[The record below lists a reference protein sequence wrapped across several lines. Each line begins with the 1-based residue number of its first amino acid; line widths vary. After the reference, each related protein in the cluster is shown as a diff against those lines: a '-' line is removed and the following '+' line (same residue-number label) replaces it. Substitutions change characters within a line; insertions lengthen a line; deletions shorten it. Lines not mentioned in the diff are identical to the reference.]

1 MRKNKMNFER
11 VKKMLEI
18 LSGNH
23 FMKRRVIEQL
33 LYNAMVGEGDGL
45 YHVLMGDVRTSYVWE
60 FIGLL
65 IKVSGRDNV
74 RRLDYDE
81 MLARRRFIRDT
92 DKLVIGLRMKR
103 SDITDRDEA
112 VLRYLVDNEPMYI
125 KPAFPY
131 ESGRTLCFG
140 GIVVQRGSDS
150 FIDSLSAGLRR
161 RVSLLQFGYV
171 AEKDYFDFNIDDDMV
186 EELKSYLQV
195 RYGS

>member
-1 MRKNKMNFER
+1 MNFER
-11 VKKMLEI
+11 VEKMLEI

-23 FMKRRVIEQL
+23 FMKRRAIEQL

-45 YHVLMGDVRTSYVWE
+45 YHVLMGGDVRTSYEWE

-81 MLARRRFIRDT
+81 MLARSRFIRDT
-92 DKLVIGLRMKR
+92 DKLVIGLCRKR

-112 VLRYLVDNEPMYI
+112 VLKYLVDNEPMYI
-125 KPAFPY
+125 KPLFPY
-131 ESGRTLCFG
+131 ESGRTLRFG

>member
-1 MRKNKMNFER
+1 MNFER

-23 FMKRRVIEQL
+23 FMKRRAIEQL
-33 LYNAMVGEGDGL
+33 LYNVMVGEGDGL
-45 YHVLMGDVRTSYVWE
+45 YHVLMGDVRASYVWE

-92 DKLVIGLRMKR
+92 DKLVIGLQRKR
-103 SDITDRDEA
+103 SDITDRDEV
-112 VLRYLVDNEPMYI
+112 VLKYLVDNEPMQI
-125 KPAFPY
+125 KSAFTY